1 MRLPG
6 IRGLRRAAL
15 CAGRRLLAV
24 LLELVFRIPGYGVTL
39 RGRGPRELLAQSP
52 DPWPG
57 DAARGQAIVGGR
69 FEFAGEV
76 ASGDLAAWGGQTGS
90 SWQEQFHAF
99 EWLRDLRALGGD
111 AAHQRARKLVKDW
124 IVRNETWRRP
134 AWRPDIM
141 GRRVSAWISNYD
153 FFAAGADAA
162 FRAQVLTA
170 LAHQTR
176 HLSRVV
182 PGALAGAPLLSAI
195 KGLVLASLALPNFPR
210 TRTRT
215 LALLAREM
223 TRQVLPDGG
232 HIERCPSRTRAVL
245 RDLVDLRGA
254 LLAAQQPVPEELLNA
269 IDRMAPMLRFFR
281 LGDGGLALFNSG
293 SEGEP
298 WLTDLVLSRAE
309 AKGKPLA
316 AAPHSG
322 FQRLSSGRAIA
333 VFDAGLPA
341 LVHCLPEFA
350 ECAHAGT
357 LSFEMSDG
365 KERVIVNCGAPP
377 PGASA
382 WRRPARATA
391 AHSTLVVADTN
402 SSQVHDRGLT
412 ALPESVLARR
422 TETETEITVEGQHD
436 GYARQFGLIHRRR
449 LAMSAGG
456 EELRGEDVL
465 IAAPR
470 RWRRRKAQP
479 FAIRFHLHPD
489 AKASILKDGRSA
501 LIKLASGAGIR
512 LAASGGSVEIEDG
525 VYLGTGDVRKAS
537 QIVVSGTAS
546 PVSEGEAASVAWTLT
561 RVGPGR

>member
-1 MRLPG
+1 MRLP
-6 IRGLRRAAL
+6 RTRELRRAAR
-15 CAGRRLLAV
+15 CAGRRCLSLLSE
-24 LLELVFRIPGYGVTL
+24 LLFRLPGYAVTL
-39 RGRGPRELLAQSP
+39 RGRAPRELPAQSP

-57 DAARGQAIVGGR
+57 EAARGQALVGGR

-76 ASGDLAAWGGQTGS
+76 ASGDLAAWGGRTS
-90 SWQEQFHAF
+90 LYWQEQFHSF

-124 IVRNETWRRP
+124 MARNESWRRP
-134 AWRPDIM
+134 AWRADIM
-141 GRRVSAWISNYD
+141 GRRLSAWISNYD
-153 FFAAGADAA
+153 FFAGSADAA
-162 FRAQVLTA
+162 FRAQVLA
-170 LAHQTR
+170 SLAHQTR

-195 KGLVLASLALPNFPR
+195 KGLVLASLSLPNFPR
-210 TRTRT
+210 TRARA
-215 LALLAREM
+215 LALLSREL

-232 HIERCPSRTRAVL
+232 HVERCPSLTLAVL

-254 LLAAQQPVPEELLNA
+254 LLAAQQAIPEELLNA
-269 IDRMAPMLRFFR
+269 IDRMAPMMRFFR

-298 WLTDLVLSRAE
+298 WLIDLVLSRAE
-309 AKGKPLA
+309 ATGKPLP

-322 FQRLSSGRAIA
+322 FQRLSSGRAVA
-333 VFDAGLPA
+333 VLDAGMPV

-357 LSFEMSDG
+357 LSFEMSEG
-365 KERVIVNCGAPP
+365 KERVIVNCGALPP
-377 PGASA
+377 AATA
-382 WRRPARATA
+382 WRRAARLSA

-402 SSQVHDRGLT
+402 SSEVRECGLA

-422 TETETEITVEGQHD
+422 TETETETAVEGQHD
-436 GYARQFGLIHRRR
+436 GYARLFGLIHRRR

-465 IAAPR
+465 IAASR
-470 RWRRRKAQP
+470 RWRRCKAHP
-479 FAIRFHLHPD
+479 FAIRFHLHPE
-489 AKASILKDGRSA
+489 AKASALQDGRSV

-512 LAASGGSVEIEDG
+512 FAATGGSVEIEDS
-525 VYLGTGDVRKAS
+525 VYMGAGALRKSS
-537 QIVVSGTAS
+537 QIVVSGTAAA
-546 PVSEGEAASVAWTLT
+546 VSQGEAASVAWTLT
-561 RVGPGR
+561 RLGPGR